1 MNNNMFKKV
10 LFIFILAT
18 LLSGC
23 IPAAFIAGATA
34 GGALIYD
41 HRNLS
46 TIVADRNITYRA
58 AKAIASDPALAENAH
73 ISVATLNG
81 IVLIIGQAP
90 TDALR
95 EQAQNLV
102 EQVPNIRRIY
112 DRVTIEKPTSAF
124 IRSKDAW
131 ITTKT
136 KSMMLAAKGLHSS
149 QVKVIT
155 ENGVIYLMGLVSRP
169 QSDLAANVARRVS
182 GVKKVVKLFEY
193 K

>member
-1 MNNNMFKKV
+1 MLKKIILV
-10 LFIFILAT
+10 FILASS
-18 LLSGC
+18 LSGC

-41 HRNLS
+41 HRNIK
-46 TIVADRNITYRA
+46 TIMADRNITYKA
-58 AKAIASDPALAENAH
+58 AKLIATDPALSDNTH

-81 IVLIIGQAP
+81 IVLIVGQAP

-112 DRVTIEKPTSAF
+112 NRVSIESPTSVLT
-124 IRSKDAW
+124 RSSDTW
-131 ITTKT
+131 ITTKVKT
-136 KSMMLAAKGLHSS
+136 KMLAEKGLHSS
-149 QVKVIT
+149 QIKVVT
-155 ENGVIYLMGLVSRP
+155 ENGVVYLMGLVSRP

-182 GVKKVVKLFEY
+182 GVQKVVKLFEY
-193 K
+193 N